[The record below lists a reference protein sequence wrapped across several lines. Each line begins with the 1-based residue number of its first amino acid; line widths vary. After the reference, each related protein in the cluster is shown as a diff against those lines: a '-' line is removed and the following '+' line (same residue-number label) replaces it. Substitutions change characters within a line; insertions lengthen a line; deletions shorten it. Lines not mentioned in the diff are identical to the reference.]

1 MKRSVKDRLKVQVYF
16 IFNCYDMF
24 STPAVFTQK
33 IIPLLVVVALASCTN
48 SPKVAEQ
55 IKVPKDPH
63 SYANFEQVRVTHLDW
78 DAQIDVPKKHIE
90 ATEELTIEQVQ
101 PGEELVLDSKGIEIK
116 SVAIASSSKKYSPST
131 WKLGAKDEILG
142 QALRIKILPDTR
154 FVKIVYVVE
163 ADAEGLLY
171 MDPNQSLTGKP
182 FVFSQSESV
191 FARSWLLLQDA
202 PQVRFTFS
210 AKVQLPKGDSS
221 LVLMSAP
228 DNPKQVNPAGVYEFH
243 QKHPLPSYLMSLAV
257 GPLQYTN
264 LGKRTGFYAEK
275 PMISKAKQDLAPVE
289 KMLEASEKC
298 FGTYPW
304 ERYDVLVLPERF
316 PFGGM
321 ENPCITYAS
330 GTIITGDSSLVNVV
344 IHEICHSW
352 FGNLVTH
359 SNWADISLT
368 EGFTTWGELTVNKML
383 NGDELGDMLWIN
395 EIAALKEELDG
406 YKPEQTKLY
415 REMKNPEDLFDYIP
429 YTKGALFMEALK
441 NQIGLERTLAFLKKY
456 LKKFAWKAASVE
468 VFLSFLKAEI
478 SAEEYTTLKAE
489 AWFYEPGLPR
499 NCPSF
504 ESPAFEE
511 IGGIAKTWKDAKAL
525 PTASWKTPHWQHFL
539 NSVYEQ
545 GAPVA
550 QLKQLEATHHL
561 TQKNSE
567 IQLRFYRIAVKY
579 GFEEVFPAMEAFLMK
594 VGRKKLIVPIYKELC
609 EAKRAKYAQ
618 GLIKKANYHPITQSA
633 IDTDVTCV
641 KK

>member
-1 MKRSVKDRLKVQVYF
+1 M
-16 IFNCYDMF
+16 
-24 STPAVFTQK
+24 
-33 IIPLLVVVALASCTN
+33 
-48 SPKVAEQ
+48 
-55 IKVPKDPH
+55 
-63 SYANFEQVRVTHLDW
+63 
-78 DAQIDVPKKHIE
+78 
-90 ATEELTIEQVQ
+90 
-101 PGEELVLDSKGIEIK
+101 
-116 SVAIASSSKKYSPST
+116 
-131 WKLGAKDEILG
+131 LG
-142 QALRIKILPDTR
+142 QALRVKILPDTR
-154 FVKIVYVVE
+154 FVKIAYAVE
-163 ADAEGLLY
+163 KDAEGLLY
-171 MDPNQSLTGKP
+171 MDANQSLTGKP
-182 FVFSQSESV
+182 FVFSQSESL

-210 AKVQLPKGDSS
+210 AKVKLPKGDSS

-228 DNPKQVNPAGVYEFH
+228 DNPKQVNPSGIYEFH
-243 QKHPLPSYLMSLAV
+243 QKNPLPSYLMSLAV

-275 PMISKAKQDLAPVE
+275 PLISKAKQDLAPVE

-298 FGTYPW
+298 FGEYPW

-359 SNWADISLT
+359 SNWADIALT
-368 EGFTTWGELTVNKML
+368 EGFTTWGELTVNRML

-406 YKPEQTKLY
+406 YTPEQTKLY
-415 REMKNPEDLFDYIP
+415 REMKNPEGLFDNIP
-429 YTKGALFMEALK
+429 YTKGALFLEALK
-441 NQIGLERTLAFLKKY
+441 NQIGLERTLAFLNKY
-456 LKKFAWKAASVE
+456 LKKFAWKDASVE
-468 VFLSFLKAEI
+468 GFLPFLKEEI
-478 SAEEYTTLKAE
+478 GPAAYTTLKAD
-489 AWFYEPGLPR
+489 AWFYEPGLPS
-499 NCPSF
+499 NSPSF
-504 ESPAFEE
+504 ESPAFQA
-511 IGGIAKTWKDAKAL
+511 IGRSAKDWKNVKEL
-525 PTASWKTPHWQHFL
+525 STATWKTPHWLHFL

-545 GAPVA
+545 GVSVE

-567 IQLRFYRIAVKY
+567 IKLRFYRIAVKY

-609 EAKRAKYAQ
+609 GVNKAEYAEK
-618 GLIKKANYHPITQSA
+618 LIKKANYHPITQVA

>member
-1 MKRSVKDRLKVQVYF
+1 
-16 IFNCYDMF
+16 MF
-24 STPAVFTQK
+24 SKPAVFTQK
-33 IIPLLVVVALASCTN
+33 IIPLLVAVALTSCTN
-48 SPKVAEQ
+48 SPKEVAEKIQ
-55 IKVPKDPH
+55 VAKDPH
-63 SYANFEQVRVTHLDW
+63 SYANFDQVRVTHLDW
-78 DAQIDVPKKHIE
+78 DALIDVPKKLIE
-90 ATEELTIEQVQ
+90 ATEELTIEQIQ

-116 SVAIASSSKKYSPST
+116 SIAVAPTDKKYATTT
-131 WKLGAKDEILG
+131 WKLDANDEILG

-154 FVKIVYVVE
+154 FVKIAYVVE

-171 MDPNQSLTGKP
+171 MDANQSLTGKP
-182 FVFSQSESV
+182 FVFSQSESL

-228 DNPKQVNPAGVYEFH
+228 DNPKQVNPSGVYEFH
-243 QKHPLPSYLMSLAV
+243 QKNPLPSYLMSLAV

-275 PMISKAKQDLAPVE
+275 PLVSKAKQDLAPVE

-298 FGTYPW
+298 FGAYPW

-359 SNWADISLT
+359 SNWADIALT
-368 EGFTTWGELTVNKML
+368 EGFTTWGELTVNRML

-395 EIAALKEELDG
+395 EIAALKEELEG
-406 YKPEQTKLY
+406 YKPEQTQLY

-429 YTKGALFMEALK
+429 YTKGALFLEALK
-441 NQIGLERTLAFLKKY
+441 NQIGLERTLALLNKY

-468 VFLSFLKAEI
+468 GFLSFLKAEI
-478 SAEEYTTLKAE
+478 SAEEYTTLKAD
-489 AWFYEPGLPR
+489 AWFYEPGLPS
-499 NCPSF
+499 NSPSF
-504 ESPAFEE
+504 ESPAFQT
-511 IGGIAKTWKDAKAL
+511 IGRSAKNWKNVKELSIAT
-525 PTASWKTPHWQHFL
+525 WKTPHWLHFL

-545 GAPVA
+545 GATVE

-567 IQLRFYRIAVKY
+567 IKLRFYRIAVKNN
-579 GFEEVFPAMEAFLMK
+579 FEAVFPAMEAFLMK

-609 EAKRAKYAQ
+609 GVNKGDYARK
-618 GLIKKANYHPITQSA
+618 LIKKANYHPITQIA
-633 IDTDVTCV
+633 IDTDVPCA
-641 KK
+641 KQ